1 MKKLFSIFVLSMT
14 LFLLVGCKDNQG
26 EFPEIN
32 ENKEVEMTAEEVTTL
47 LSAVNMETEVED
59 AMMLSIN
66 IDMSVVSETTDMWTS
81 SKVSDTSV
89 DLLLTSTTYMYMNDD
104 IAEVKMLS
112 ENDVDLSVITN
123 YVDEVMEDEDD
134 HLKGSFNAYFT
145 DQYLY
150 YNADLETSSEIVEN
164 GKYKLNFGV
173 TQEMWD
179 EVFTSPEDIVDDYLD
194 VGIDLETA
202 IDDSEMIGFM
212 LDADMLKVYQSGG
225 ETTVLIDITKQGI
238 LEHAN
243 DLLDVMYDT
252 TGWTEADYQE
262 YKMNDFEMQLDMF
275 TELELQVAFVLKDDQ
290 MTKMGYQFNIS
301 GETEDMSIDL
311 TGTMVFDMFVDM
323 PKMPSDLEDYE
334 LTEFPLEMFFNSYM

>member
-14 LFLLVGCKDNQG
+14 LFLLVGCKDSQG

-47 LSAVNMETEVED
+47 LAAVNMETEVED

-112 ENDVDLSVITN
+112 ENDIDLSVITN
-123 YVDEVMEDEDD
+123 YVDDAMEDEDD

-179 EVFTSPEDIVDDYLD
+179 EVFTNPEDIVDDYLD

-202 IDDSEMIGFM
+202 IDDSEMIGVM

-275 TELELQVAFVLKDDQ
+275 TELEFQVAFVLKDDQ

-323 PKMPSDLEDYE
+323 PKMPGDLEDYE
-334 LTEFPLEMFFNSYM
+334 LTELPLEMFFNSYM

>member
-123 YVDEVMEDEDD
+123 YVDEAMEDEDD

-179 EVFTSPEDIVDDYLD
+179 EVFISPEDIVDDYLD

-202 IDDSEMIGFM
+202 IDDSEMIGVM

>member
-1 MKKLFSIFVLSMT
+1 MKKIFSIFVLSMT

-47 LSAVNMETEVED
+47 LAAVNMETEVED

-112 ENDVDLSVITN
+112 ENDIDLSVITN
-123 YVDEVMEDEDD
+123 YVDEATEDEDD

-150 YNADLETSSEIVEN
+150 YNADLETSSEVVEN

-202 IDDSEMIGFM
+202 IDDSEMIGVM

-252 TGWTEADYQE
+252 SGWTEADYQE

-275 TELELQVAFVLKDDQ
+275 TELEFQVAFVLKDDQ

-334 LTEFPLEMFFNSYM
+334 LTELPLEMFFNSYM

>member
-112 ENDVDLSVITN
+112 ENDIDLSVITN
-123 YVDEVMEDEDD
+123 YVDEATEDEDD

-150 YNADLETSSEIVEN
+150 YNADLETSSEVVEN

-202 IDDSEMIGFM
+202 IDDSEMIGVM

-252 TGWTEADYQE
+252 SGWTEADYQE

>member
-123 YVDEVMEDEDD
+123 YVDEAMEDEDD

-301 GETEDMSIDL
+301 GETEDMSIGL